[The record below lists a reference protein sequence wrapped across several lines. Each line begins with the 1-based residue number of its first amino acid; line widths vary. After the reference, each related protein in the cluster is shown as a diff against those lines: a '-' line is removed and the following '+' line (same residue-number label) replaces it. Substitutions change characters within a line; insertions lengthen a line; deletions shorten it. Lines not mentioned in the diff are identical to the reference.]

1 MSTEIIEIVG
11 PPGVGKTTLYQALCK
26 SRKPGETWT
35 YQDLLLANKPRFSNF
50 NKWIEFRLRQLLK
63 RKLAQS
69 LPTEHGL
76 QFIAHHQKLAGFYWH
91 QLSNEQIYSDEEIDK
106 RFRSAFF
113 LFTDFCRYGAIME
126 RHSDVPCIIN
136 EGLLQKSFVVQN
148 NSQQLPLFISQ
159 YLPLL
164 PLPQAIIYLN
174 TLNQDLILER
184 LSTRKKVIASH
195 TGKNR
200 QEILDDISKWQYQF
214 QLMFE
219 WMQNHNVPVYILDAE
234 NPVAKN
240 VSLLKTIF
248 KQQEISKNTY
258 STTGSLKESPE
269 AVIRITNADLSKT

>member
-11 PPGVGKTTLYQALCK
+11 PPGVGKTALYQALCK
-26 SRKPGETWT
+26 SRKPGESWT

-50 NKWIEFRLRQLLK
+50 SKWIEFRF
-63 RKLAQS
+63 RKFFKKKLTRS
-69 LPTEHGL
+69 LPIEYGL
-76 QFIAHHQKLAGFYWH
+76 QFIAHHEKLAGFYWK
-91 QLSNEQIYSDEEIDK
+91 QLSDEQIYSDEEIDK

-113 LFTDFCRYGAIME
+113 LFTDFCRYEAIME
-126 RHSDVPCIIN
+126 RHSDVPCVIN

-200 QEILDDISKWQYQF
+200 QELLDDISKWQYQF

-219 WMQNHNVPVYILDAE
+219 WMQAHNVPVYILDAE

-258 STTGSLKESPE
+258 STTGSLQESPE